1 MGMLTDELGKPRW
14 SGGGLVL
21 IAVLLPLL
29 AYPLLRTREINHPLS
44 AQLQF
49 DLCARLPP
57 PPAALPQ
64 PLHRVGQ
71 NANGNISCEYR
82 NQADQLEL
90 SVFLTTTRT
99 ASLSG
104 PARTSAMYETW
115 MKEVKVSGAT
125 EVSDHIGPW
134 AMANS
139 YRLGSSQQMLVEDH
153 GVMLSMSSPSLG
165 AEDMAGFAR
174 DSAAALRAAAP

>member
-1 MGMLTDELGKPRW
+1 MGLLTDELGKPRW

-57 PPAALPQ
+57 PPSSLQP

-82 NQADQLEL
+82 DQADTLAL
-90 SVFLTTTRT
+90 SVFLMTTRT
-99 ASLSG
+99 ASQSG
-104 PARTSAMYETW
+104 PARTSAIYETW

-125 EVSDHIGPW
+125 EVRDHIGPW

-165 AEDMAGFAR
+165 ADDMAGYAR
-174 DSAAALRAAAP
+174 ESAVALRAPAP

>member
-1 MGMLTDELGKPRW
+1 MGILRDELGKPRW

-21 IAVLLPLL
+21 ILVLLPLL

-44 AQLQF
+44 AQLQL

-64 PLHRVGQ
+64 PLKRVGQ

-82 NQADQLEL
+82 DQADGLAL

-99 ASLSG
+99 ASQSG
-104 PARTSAMYETW
+104 PARTSEIYETW

-125 EVSDHIGPW
+125 DVRDHLGPW
-134 AMANS
+134 ATAHSSRM
-139 YRLGSSQQMLVEDH
+139 GSSQQMLVEDH
-153 GVMLSMSSPSLG
+153 GVMLSLNSPSLG
-165 AEDMAGFAR
+165 VEDMAGFAR
-174 DSAAALRAAAP
+174 DSVVALRAPAP

>member
-1 MGMLTDELGKPRW
+1 MGILNDELRKKRKSW
-14 SGGGLVL
+14 GGLVL
-21 IAVLLPLL
+21 IVVLLPLL

-57 PPAALPQ
+57 PPATLPQ
-64 PLHRVGQ
+64 PLHRAGQ

-82 NQADQLEL
+82 DQSNAMVL

-104 PARTSAMYETW
+104 PQKTSAIFETW

-125 EVSDHIGPW
+125 QVRDHLGPW
-134 AMANS
+134 AMAQS
-139 YRLGSSQQMLVEDH
+139 YRMGNNQQMLVEDH
-153 GVMLSMSSPSLG
+153 GVMLSINSPILS
-165 AEDMAGFAR
+165 AVDMAAYAR
-174 DSAAALRAAAP
+174 ESALALRAR

>member
-1 MGMLTDELGKPRW
+1 MGVLNDELRKKRK

-21 IAVLLPLL
+21 LVVLLPLL

-57 PPAALPQ
+57 PPSSLPQ

-82 NQADQLEL
+82 DQADTLAL

-99 ASLSG
+99 ASQSG

-125 EVSDHIGPW
+125 EVRDHIGPW

-139 YRLGSSQQMLVEDH
+139 YRMGSSQQMLVEDH
-153 GVMLSMSSPSLG
+153 GVMLSMSSPILG
-165 AEDMAGFAR
+165 ADDMAGYAR
-174 DSAAALRAAAP
+174 ESAVALRAPAP

>member
-1 MGMLTDELGKPRW
+1 MGILRDELGKPRW

-49 DLCARLPP
+49 DLCARLPS

-64 PLHRVGQ
+64 PLRRVGQ

-82 NQADQLEL
+82 DQSDALAL

-99 ASLSG
+99 ASQSG
-104 PARTSAMYETW
+104 PARTSAIYETW

-125 EVSDHIGPW
+125 EVQDRLGPW
-134 AMANS
+134 AMASS
-139 YRLGSSQQMLVEDH
+139 YRMGSSQQMLVEDH

-165 AEDMAGFAR
+165 AADMASYAR